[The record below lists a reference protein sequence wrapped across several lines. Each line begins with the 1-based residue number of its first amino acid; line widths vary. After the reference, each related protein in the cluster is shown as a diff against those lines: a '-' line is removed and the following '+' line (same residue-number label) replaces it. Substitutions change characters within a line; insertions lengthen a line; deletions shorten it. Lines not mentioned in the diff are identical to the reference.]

1 MFELRQRK
9 WDEKDAKCGVS
20 LFVLLVRYRGI
31 KEQWK
36 IGEECGVDGNECNVE
51 QILIGKWEGKEDNIE
66 II

>member
-1 MFELRQRK
+1 
-9 WDEKDAKCGVS
+9 
-20 LFVLLVRYRGI
+20 LLVRYRGI